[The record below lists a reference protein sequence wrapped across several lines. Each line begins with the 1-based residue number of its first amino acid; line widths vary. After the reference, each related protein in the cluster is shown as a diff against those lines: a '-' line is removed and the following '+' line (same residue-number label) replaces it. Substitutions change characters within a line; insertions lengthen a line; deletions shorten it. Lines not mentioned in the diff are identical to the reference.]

1 MQRLEIAEICH
12 AVGSGCSLP
21 GSIGCVVT
29 DSRLAKPDSLFVA
42 IRGEHFD
49 GHDFAASA
57 LDKGAVCVVTE
68 RPILGIDAA
77 HTIIVKDTK
86 RAYIAI
92 GGLHR
97 AKFSIPVVGVTGSV
111 GKTTT
116 KEFVY
121 AVLSSSFKTHKNEGN
136 QNNELGVPATLLDL
150 DAAHQAAVI
159 EMGMSAPGEIK
170 DLAMAT
176 RPCVGIITAIGVSH
190 IEMLGSR
197 ENILKAKA
205 EIIEGMPR
213 EAPLLV
219 CSDDDMLSMFFDDR
233 VRVMRYATN
242 DPKADIKAENITVC
256 SAEKTKFSIC
266 SPWGNFDAS
275 IPVLGE
281 HNVRNALAAF
291 AAGCLLD
298 VLPSKAARAL
308 SEYVPA
314 GMRQKTVQYNDMTV
328 VEDCYNASPDSL
340 RAAAKTLGN
349 YPAKGRK
356 ILVVS
361 DMLELGEKAAEMH
374 EACGTF
380 AAASGI
386 DRLMATG
393 PLSKHTIHGAKS
405 AGFGQAEHY
414 SDKKALASALLSQ
427 AQPNDI
433 LWFKASRGMQLEE
446 VIEEFYRG
454 GAAH

>member
-1 MQRLEIAEICH
+1 MQHLDLSKICH
-12 AVGSGCSLP
+12 AIGSRCSLT

-29 DSRLAKPDSLFVA
+29 DSRLAVPNSLFVA
-42 IRGEHFD
+42 IRGERFD

-57 LDKGAVCVVTE
+57 LEKGAVCVVAQ
-68 RPILGIDAA
+68 RPIPGIDAA
-77 HTIIVKDTK
+77 HTMLVEDTK

-97 AKFSIPVVGVTGSV
+97 AKFSIPIVGVTGSV

-121 AVLSSSFKTHKNEGN
+121 AVLSSTFKTHKNEGN
-136 QNNELGVPATLLDL
+136 QNNEMGVPATLLDL
-150 DAAHQAAVI
+150 DDAHRAAVI

-170 DLAMAT
+170 DLSMAV

-205 EIIEGMPR
+205 EIIEGMPQK
-213 EAPLLV
+213 APLLV
-219 CSDDDMLSMFFDDR
+219 CSDNDLLRAFSDDR
-233 VRVMRYATN
+233 VRVLRYAAN
-242 DPKADIKAENITVC
+242 DPKADIKAINITVC
-256 SAEKTKFSIC
+256 SAQKTSFSIC
-266 SPWGNFDAS
+266 SPWGTYDVS

-281 HNVRNALAAF
+281 HNVQNALAAF

-298 VLPSKAARAL
+298 VLPSKAAQAL
-308 SEYVPA
+308 SGYIPT

-340 RAAAKTLGN
+340 RAAALTLGS
-349 YPAKGRK
+349 YPVKGRK
-356 ILVVS
+356 ILIVS
-361 DMLELGEKAAEMH
+361 DMLELGEKAAELH
-374 EACGTF
+374 EACGAF

-393 PLSKHTIHGAKS
+393 PLSQHTVHGAVS
-405 AGFGQAEHY
+405 AGLLQAEHY
-414 SDKKALASALLSQ
+414 SDKKALASALLSL
-427 AQPNDI
+427 AQPKDI
-433 LWFKASRGMQLEE
+433 LWFKASRGMRLEE

-454 GAAH
+454 GAAQ